1 MALWGEEMSVVRGW
15 GFLLVARV
23 GRGREHCARME
34 FFVGC
39 KSWKRKRALCE
50 NEVFLLVAR
59 VGRGQD
65 GHREEGGYLW
75 PEEPI

>member
-1 MALWGEEMSVVRGW
+1 
-15 GFLLVARV
+15 
-23 GRGREHCARME
+23 ME

-59 VGRGQD
+59 VGRGED